1 VRLYE
6 KISVT
11 IGLLVIVLAG
21 VLGYTYLKNQQ
32 ASQRVIIGKD
42 VSAVHP
48 GLGLR
53 ALHEQGYTGKGVNV
67 AIIDGP
73 LLVDHEEF
81 SGRLVHFEKVGVVNE
96 TDLYHGTTVAS
107 VLVGNRCGVVP
118 AANLHFLLPALW
130 MRIMSWQ
137 P

>member
-1 VRLYE
+1 M
-6 KISVT
+6 
-11 IGLLVIVLAG
+11 
-21 VLGYTYLKNQQ
+21 
-32 ASQRVIIGKD
+32 IIGKD

-81 SGRLVHFEKVGVVNE
+81 SGRLVHFEK
-96 TDLYHGTTVAS
+96 A
-107 VLVGNRCGVVP
+107 
-118 AANLHFLLPALW
+118 
-130 MRIMSWQ
+130 
-137 P
+137 

>member
-1 VRLYE
+1 MRLYE

-81 SGRLVHFEKVGVVNE
+81 SGRLVHSEKVGVVNE

-107 VLVGNRCGVVP
+107 VLVGNSGDVVP
-118 AANLHFLLPALW
+118 
-130 MRIMSWQ
+130 
-137 P
+137 

>member
-1 VRLYE
+1 MRLYE

-81 SGRLVHFEKVGVVNE
+81 SGRLVHFEK
-96 TDLYHGTTVAS
+96 A
-107 VLVGNRCGVVP
+107 
-118 AANLHFLLPALW
+118 
-130 MRIMSWQ
+130 
-137 P
+137 